1 MEKKKMDR
9 HLVAEFRNEF
19 NLIEAVQAIRD
30 AGFEIVDAYTP
41 FAVHGL
47 DKAMGL
53 KKSRLNQICFIFAF
67 LGLSIGVLGQYW
79 VSAVNWPINIGG
91 RPWNSL
97 PAFMPVAFE
106 VMILFAGLGTVFSFF
121 VWRKVKYGKQGLQ
134 PNLRATND
142 RFYIVIKQG
151 QERKSSSIVSE
162 ITQHHHGEMVDH

>member
-1 MEKKKMDR
+1 MKEKV
-9 HLVAEFRNEF
+9 LVAEFRNEF
-19 NLIEAVQAIRD
+19 DLIDSVKAVQD

-53 KKSRLNQICFIFAF
+53 KKSRLNQICFLFAF

-106 VMILFAGLGTVFSFF
+106 VMVLFAGLGTVFSFF
-121 VWRKVKYGKQGLQ
+121 AWRKVKYGKKELQ
-134 PNLRATND
+134 PHSRATND
-142 RFYIVIKQG
+142 RFYVVMKQG
-151 QERKSSSIVSE
+151 QQRKSSSAVAEIVQ
-162 ITQHHHGEMVDH
+162 THNGEMVDE

>member
-1 MEKKKMDR
+1 MDR
-9 HLVAEFRNEF
+9 QLVAEFRNEYV
-19 NLIEAVQAIRD
+19 LLGSVKAIRD

-53 KKSRLNQICFIFAF
+53 KKSRINQISFLFA
-67 LGLSIGVLGQYW
+67 LIGITVGVLGQYW
-79 VSAVNWPINIGG
+79 VSAINWPINIGG

-106 VMILFAGLGTVFSFF
+106 VMVLFCGLGTVFSFF
-121 VWRKVKYGKQGLQ
+121 AWRKVKYGKQGLQ

-142 RFYIVIKQG
+142 RFYVVVKQG
-151 QERKSSSIVSE
+151 QERKSTSVVKDIVTE
-162 ITQHHHGEMVDH
+162 NNGEMVDQ

>member
-1 MEKKKMDR
+1 MYR
-9 HLVAEFRNEF
+9 QIVAEFRNEF
-19 NLIEAVQAIRD
+19 DLTDAVQAVRD

-53 KKSRLNQICFIFAF
+53 KKSRINQISFLFA
-67 LGLSIGVLGQYW
+67 LIGITVGILGQYW
-79 VSAVNWPINIGG
+79 VSAINWPINIGG

-106 VMILFAGLGTVFSFF
+106 VMILFCGLGTVFSFF
-121 VWRKVKYGKQGLQ
+121 AWRKVKYGKQGLQ

-142 RFYIVIKQG
+142 RFYVVVKQG
-151 QERKSSSIVSE
+151 QERKSTSVVADIVTE
-162 ITQHHHGEMVDH
+162 NHGEMVEQ

>member
-1 MEKKKMDR
+1 MDR
-9 HLVAEFRNEF
+9 QLVAEFRNEYD
-19 NLIEAVQAIRD
+19 LLGSVKAIRD

-53 KKSRLNQICFIFAF
+53 KKSRINQISFIFA
-67 LGLSIGVLGQYW
+67 LIGITVGILGQYW

-97 PAFMPVAFE
+97 PAFLPVAFE
-106 VMILFAGLGTVFSFF
+106 VMVLFCGLGTVFSFF
-121 VWRKVKYGKQGLQ
+121 AWRKIKHGKSGLQ

-142 RFYIVIKQG
+142 RFYVVMKQG
-151 QERKSSSIVSE
+151 QERKSSSVMLDIVKSF
-162 ITQHHHGEMVDH
+162 HGEMVGE